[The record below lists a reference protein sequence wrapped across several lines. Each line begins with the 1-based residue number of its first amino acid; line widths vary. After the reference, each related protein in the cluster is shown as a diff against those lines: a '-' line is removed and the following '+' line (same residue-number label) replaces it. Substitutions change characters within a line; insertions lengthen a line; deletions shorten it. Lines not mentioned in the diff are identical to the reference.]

1 MLRSA
6 RTPVLILIAS
16 ALVAA
21 CGGGGGS
28 GPPLAPISPAE
39 ASRFLTQATFG
50 PVPEEVADLQQRGYA
65 GWLDHQFA
73 LPASRQLPYLQT
85 LSQPVTQ
92 EDRLDA
98 FFQNAL
104 RKPDQLRQRVAF
116 ALSEI
121 FVVSDQ
127 GALFD
132 QPLGLADYY
141 DLLAGNAFGNFRE
154 LMERVTLSP
163 VMGVYLSMLA
173 NEKAD
178 PDRNIRPDENYAR
191 ELLQLFTI
199 GLVELRTDG
208 SVRQDNGGVPLPTF
222 DQAVIE
228 GFARVN
234 TGWTFGGSPSFFEPS
249 FDYLRPMEPFANF
262 HDTQTKRLLGGVT
275 LPAGGSARQDL
286 EAGLDLI
293 FAHPNV
299 GPFIGRQ
306 LIQRLVT
313 SNPSPAY
320 VARVA
325 GTFNNNGSGVR
336 GDLAAVVRAILL
348 DPEARATPTGDTVG
362 KLKEPLLRLTALF
375 RAYDATAPNG
385 RYLIDFAAP
394 LLGQAPLQ
402 SPSVFNFFRPGYAPP
417 GEIASRELVSPEMQ
431 ITTEFTAATFANVL
445 GNYAVSQNN
454 YNADELGPEVVRIDL
469 STDEPFADPPARLVT
484 RIADR
489 LTGGV
494 VSPVLRAEA
503 EAVAAQYPVEQGPF
517 RIIEVLNLFLTS
529 PEYAVQ
535 R

>member
-1 MLRSA
+1 MLRSSRA
-6 RTPVLILIAS
+6 PALILLAS
-16 ALVAA
+16 ALVTA
-21 CGGGGGS
+21 CGGSGSS
-28 GPPLAPISPAE
+28 GPKPAPISPAE
-39 ASRFLTQATFG
+39 AARFLTQTTFG
-50 PVPEEVADLQQRGYA
+50 PVPEAVADLQQRGYA
-65 GWLDHQFA
+65 GWIEHQIA
-73 LPASRQLPYLQT
+73 LPVSRQLPYLQA
-85 LSQPVTQ
+85 LPQPVSQ
-92 EDRLDA
+92 VDRLDA
-98 FFQNAL
+98 FFQNAIG
-104 RKPDQLRQRVAF
+104 RPDQLRQRMAF

-127 GALFD
+127 AALFD

-141 DLLAGNAFGNFRE
+141 DLLAAQAFGNFRE
-154 LMERVTLSP
+154 LMERVTLHP
-163 VMGVYLSMLA
+163 AMGVYLSMLA
-173 NEKAD
+173 NQKAD

-199 GLVELRTDG
+199 GLVELRADG
-208 SVRQDNGGVPLPTF
+208 SVRLDNDAIPLPTF

-228 GFARVN
+228 GFAQVN

-249 FDYLRPMEPFANF
+249 FDYLRPMEPFEDF
-262 HDTQTKRLLGGVT
+262 HDTRAKRLLGGVT
-275 LPAGGSARQDL
+275 LPPGGSARQDL
-286 EAGLDLI
+286 GAGLDLI

-313 SNPSPAY
+313 SNPTPAY
-320 VARVA
+320 VGRVA
-325 GTFNNNGSGVR
+325 GVFNDNGNGVR
-336 GDLAAVVRAILL
+336 GDLAAVIRAILL
-348 DPEARATPTGDTVG
+348 DAEARATPTGDTAG

-375 RAYDATAPNG
+375 RAYDAKAPND

-394 LLGQAPLQ
+394 LVGQAPLQ
-402 SPSVFNFFRPGYAPP
+402 APSVFNFFRPGYAPP
-417 GEIASRELVSPEMQ
+417 GEIATRELVSPEMQ

-445 GNYAVSQNN
+445 GSYAVSRNN
-454 YNADELGPEVVRIDL
+454 YADDLGPEVVRIDL
-469 STDEPFADPPARLVT
+469 STDEPFADPPARLVS

-503 EAVAAQYPVEQGPF
+503 EAVAAQYPAGQGPF

>member
-1 MLRSA
+1 MLRSSRA
-6 RTPVLILIAS
+6 PVLILLAS

-21 CGGGGGS
+21 CGGGGS
-28 GPPLAPISPAE
+28 GGLKPAPIAPAD
-39 ASRFLTQATFG
+39 AARFLTQATFG
-50 PVPEEVADLQQRGYA
+50 PVPEAVADLQQRGYA
-65 GWLDHQFA
+65 GWIEHQIA
-73 LPASRQLPYLQT
+73 LPVSRQLPYLEA
-85 LSQPVTQ
+85 LPQPVTQ
-92 EDRLDA
+92 IDRLDA
-98 FFQNAL
+98 FFQSAL
-104 RKPDQLRQRVAF
+104 LRPDQLRQRVAF

-141 DLLAGNAFGNFRE
+141 DLLSANAFGNFRE

-173 NEKAD
+173 NQKAD
-178 PDRNIRPDENYAR
+178 PDRHIRPDENYAR

-208 SVRQDNGGVPLPTF
+208 SVRLDNGGVPLPTF

-228 GFARVN
+228 GFAQVN

-249 FDYLRPMEPFANF
+249 FDFLRPMEPFEEF
-262 HDTQTKRLLGGVT
+262 HDTQPKRLLGGIT
-275 LPAGGSARQDL
+275 LPAGSTARQDL

-325 GTFNNNGSGVR
+325 GMFNNNGSGVR

-348 DPEARATPTGDTVG
+348 DPEARSSPTSDTAG

-375 RAYDATAPNG
+375 RAYDASAPNG

-417 GEIASRELVSPEMQ
+417 GEIASRGLVSPEMQ

-454 YNADELGPEVVRIDL
+454 YADDLGPAVVRIDL

-489 LTGGV
+489 LTGGA

-503 EAVAAQYPVEQGPF
+503 EAVAAQYPAEQGPF
-517 RIIEVLNLFLTS
+517 RVIEVLNLFLTS